1 MSAYSPAPWRVED
14 THPEHCCL
22 YINSSPGVPGDV
34 AVLYGDPTERMA
46 DARVVAAAPELLSI
60 AQRISEWERKYPASR
75 IYSESDTRAIAA
87 EMTAIVKDAD
97 AAIAK
102 ATGGAE

>member
-46 DARVVAAAPELLSI
+46 DARVVAAAPELL
-60 AQRISEWERKYPASR
+60 
-75 IYSESDTRAIAA
+75 AA
-87 EMTAIVKDAD
+87 LREMTALTEKLTLAPDVDVFMGFVEALGKSRD
-97 AAIAK
+97 AIAK
-102 ATGGAE
+102 ATGGAA

>member
-1 MSAYSPAPWRVED
+1 MSAYSPTPWRVED

-34 AVLYGDPTERMA
+34 AVLYGDPTERVA
-46 DARVVAAAPELLSI
+46 DARLIAAAPDLL
-60 AQRISEWERKYPASR
+60 AALKDTHALLPATLLIINDPEARS
-75 IYSESDTRAIAA
+75 
-87 EMTAIVKDAD
+87 IVKQQLDTNR

-102 ATGGAE
+102 ATGGAA